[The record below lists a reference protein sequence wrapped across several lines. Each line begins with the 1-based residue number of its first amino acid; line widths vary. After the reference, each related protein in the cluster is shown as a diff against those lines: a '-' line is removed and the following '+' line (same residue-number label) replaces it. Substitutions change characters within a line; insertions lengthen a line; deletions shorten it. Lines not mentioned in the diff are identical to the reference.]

1 MGERLSIPLMPL
13 AIEIY
18 IIGEICDISRIT
30 LFLIAFYKNIG
41 NIVLRFVIGYYFKI
55 HRSLKRR
62 TWLGNRWFAAT
73 QERQGYMA
81 DKTIPRPVQ
90 PKRKKVKV
98 LVPLAKK
105 KKVKHAKETD
115 PLALYLKQISR
126 YPLLTAEEEISIGAK
141 IQDARLQVRL
151 LDESRLTSG
160 LSDEAW
166 ANERTQWER
175 ELIAIKNR
183 MISSNL
189 RLVVSIA
196 KNYQHRGLGLL
207 DLIDEGNIGLIE
219 AVERFDYTRGCRF
232 STYGTWWIR
241 QAIIKSLADKGR
253 VIRIPIHM
261 LNTIKKCYFVAKQL
275 TQDLGRDPYPEELAE
290 KLGME
295 PKKVKEIMKLS
306 QETASL
312 DTTVDEDNV
321 THLSDLIK
329 DENVVEPFEEV
340 FSMAL
345 QDTLGDVLKNLS
357 QREITIIKLRYG
369 LNGEGPRTLEETGKL
384 LGITRERVRQIQE
397 KAIQKLKE
405 LQELSAFQEE
415 S

>member
-1 MGERLSIPLMPL
+1 MTEGTSP
-13 AIEIY
+13 
-18 IIGEICDISRIT
+18 
-30 LFLIAFYKNIG
+30 K
-41 NIVLRFVIGYYFKI
+41 
-55 HRSLKRR
+55 
-62 TWLGNRWFAAT
+62 
-73 QERQGYMA
+73 
-81 DKTIPRPVQ
+81 PVQ
-90 PKRKKVKV
+90 PKKKKKAN
-98 LVPLAKK
+98 LTLPMAKK
-105 KKVKHAKETD
+105 KKPKHPRETD

-126 YPLLTAEEEISIGAK
+126 YALLSAEDEMEIGEK
-141 IQDARLQVRL
+141 IQTLRASNAALAA
-151 LDESRLTSG
+151 ESP
-160 LSDEAW
+160 
-166 ANERTQWER
+166 ER
-175 ELIAIKNR
+175 EAAQKELIDVKNR

-196 KNYQHRGLGLL
+196 KNYQHRGLTLL

-275 TQDLGRDPYPEELAE
+275 TQELGRDPRPEELAD
-290 KLGME
+290 KLGMDA
-295 PKKVKEIMKLS
+295 KKVKEIMKLS

-329 DENVVEPFEEV
+329 DESVVEPFEEV
-340 FSMAL
+340 FEMTL

-405 LQELSAFQEE
+405 LKELAEYRGNS
-415 S
+415 

>member
-1 MGERLSIPLMPL
+1 MTDGS
-13 AIEIY
+13 
-18 IIGEICDISRIT
+18 
-30 LFLIAFYKNIG
+30 F
-41 NIVLRFVIGYYFKI
+41 
-55 HRSLKRR
+55 
-62 TWLGNRWFAAT
+62 
-73 QERQGYMA
+73 
-81 DKTIPRPVQ
+81 PRPVQ
-90 PKRKKVKV
+90 PKRKKTKAV
-98 LVPLAKK
+98 LPLVKK
-105 KKVKHAKETD
+105 KKAKHAKETD

-141 IQDARLQVRL
+141 IQAARADLRAR
-151 LDESRLTSG
+151 DESRPPSG
-160 LSDEAW
+160 PGDEEW
-166 ANERTQWER
+166 TKERERLAR
-175 ELIAIKNR
+175 ELIAVKNR

-275 TQDLGRDPYPEELAE
+275 TQDLGRDPNPEELAE

-329 DENVVEPFEEV
+329 DDSVVEPFEEV
-340 FSMAL
+340 FSIAL

-357 QREITIIKLRYG
+357 QREITIIQLRYG

-405 LQELSAFQEE
+405 LQELSEYQEDF
-415 S
+415 

>member
-1 MGERLSIPLMPL
+1 MPD
-13 AIEIY
+13 
-18 IIGEICDISRIT
+18 GT
-30 LFLIAFYKNIG
+30 PPK
-41 NIVLRFVIGYYFKI
+41 
-55 HRSLKRR
+55 
-62 TWLGNRWFAAT
+62 
-73 QERQGYMA
+73 
-81 DKTIPRPVQ
+81 PVQ
-90 PKRKKVKV
+90 PKKKSKLTLSVGKRKK
-98 LVPLAKK
+98 P
-105 KKVKHAKETD
+105 KHPKETD

-126 YPLLTAEEEISIGAK
+126 YSLLTAENEMQIGEQ
-141 IQDARLQVRL
+141 IQELRA
-151 LDESRLTSG
+151 TIAG
-160 LSDEAW
+160 LEAGGSEHE
-166 ANERTQWER
+166 AVQR
-175 ELIAIKNR
+175 ELIEVKNR

-196 KNYQHRGLGLL
+196 KNYQHRGLSLL

-219 AVERFDYTRGCRF
+219 AVERFDYLRGCRF

-275 TQDLGRDPYPEELAE
+275 TQELGRDPRPEELAQ

-295 PKKVKEIMKLS
+295 AKKVKEIMKLS

-329 DENVVEPFEEV
+329 DDSIVEPFEEV
-340 FSMAL
+340 FSMTL
-345 QDTLGDVLKNLS
+345 QDTLAHVLKNLS
-357 QREITIIKLRYG
+357 EREITIIKLRYG

-405 LQELSAFQEE
+405 LQELSEYRGNF
-415 S
+415 